1 MCVDIVMIEV
11 HVDMVMIDM
20 CVDMVVIDVCVDSA
34 GPTKQP
40 AGAGLHH
47 FTAEGWLGATSGH
60 QWCH

>member
-1 MCVDIVMIEV
+1 MCVDIVMIDV
-11 HVDMVMIDM
+11 